1 MKRKRL
7 LQRLPSNALS
17 PLHHTGRMGPM
28 VWPTHD
34 KGCTVAPSLAVV
46 AGRTSSVIM
55 FTCRVGLE
63 DGDVAEVAEVTTQSL
78 PLCGQQPASQSGIHV
93 QH

>member
-1 MKRKRL
+1 
-7 LQRLPSNALS
+7 
-17 PLHHTGRMGPM
+17 M

-34 KGCTVAPSLAVV
+34 KGCTVAPWLPVV

-55 FTCRVGLE
+55 FTCRVGLTPLE